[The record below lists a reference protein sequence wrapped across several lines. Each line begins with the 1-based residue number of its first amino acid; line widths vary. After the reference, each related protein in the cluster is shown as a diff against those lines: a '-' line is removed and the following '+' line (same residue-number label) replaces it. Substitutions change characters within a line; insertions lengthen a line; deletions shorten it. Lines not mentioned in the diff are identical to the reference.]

1 MKRFLIGAGYGVI
14 GLAVAI
20 ALTLGAY
27 AVAGQ
32 DLSRPANPVGA
43 GKALGPAR
51 TSSSPGDAL
60 SAARKE
66 QLRQHRIA
74 LRHHQRQVEARQ
86 QAGQPIPVNPRP
98 SDPNSATGSNPTGGS
113 TDNSSGSSSQAGPGG
128 SGDGGSGEGTSSD
141 NGKDASSGEGTP
153 SDTSDD

>member
-86 QAGQPIPVNPRP
+86 QAGQPIPINPRP
-98 SDPNSATGSNPTGGS
+98 SDPNLASGSNPTGGS
-113 TDNSSGSSSQAGPGG
+113 TDNSSGPSSQAGPGG

-141 NGKDASSGEGTP
+141 NGKDVSSGEGTP

>member
-1 MKRFLIGAGYGVI
+1 MKRFLIGAGYGVV

-51 TSSSPGDAL
+51 TPSSSASEN

-74 LRHHQRQVEARQ
+74 LRHHQRQVAKRQ
-86 QAGQPIPVNPRP
+86 QPGQRVPVNPRP
-98 SDPNSATGSNPTGGS
+98 SDPNSAAGSNSTGGS
-113 TDNSSGSSSQAGPGG
+113 TDNSTGTSSQTGPGG
-128 SGDGGSGEGTSSD
+128 SGDAGSGEGTSND
-141 NGKDASSGEGTP
+141 NGNDVTSGEGTP

>member
-1 MKRFLIGAGYGVI
+1 MMKRFLIGAGYGVI
-14 GLAVAI
+14 GLAVAV

-51 TSSSPGDAL
+51 TASSPGDAL

-86 QAGQPIPVNPRP
+86 QAGQPIAVDPRP
-98 SDPNSATGSNPTGGS
+98 SDPNSASGSNSTGGS
-113 TDNSSGSSSQAGPGG
+113 TDNSAGTSGQTGPGG
-128 SGDGGSGEGTSSD
+128 PSDAGSGEGTPGD
-141 NGKDASSGEGTP
+141 NGEGHSSGDAS
-153 SDTSDD
+153 DD